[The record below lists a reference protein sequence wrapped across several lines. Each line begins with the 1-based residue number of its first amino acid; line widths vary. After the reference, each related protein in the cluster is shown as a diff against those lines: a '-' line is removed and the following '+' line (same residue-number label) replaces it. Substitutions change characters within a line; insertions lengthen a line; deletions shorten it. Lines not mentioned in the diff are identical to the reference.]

1 MLVLSRFQ
9 NLKYGEIAEILDCE
23 IGAVKVRV
31 YRATRELSQ
40 IFYRTF
46 GREGI
51 MNCDEVREQLPDYW
65 TGALDETARSQ
76 MHGAPG
82 RRAPTCRAEAET
94 LGAIWKKL
102 GAIPE
107 ERPGRALRAR
117 FEATLEAYMQG
128 LRQAERGPSTREK
141 LDTWLEGW
149 WPRQPA
155 FQFGFAMAF
164 LAIGLLVGYSLTRNS
179 SGGGEVARLRE
190 EVTHT
195 RQLVALSL
203 LQQQSASERLKGVDW
218 SNRMVQPDPKVLSAL
233 LHTVNYDQNVNV
245 RLAALD
251 ALHQSDLQRH
261 GAARPG
267 GIARPADLAHGADR
281 ADRCAGRYPRS
292 AGFQRVEGADA
303 GSRI

>member
-1 MLVLSRFQ
+1 
-9 NLKYGEIAEILDCE
+9 
-23 IGAVKVRV
+23 
-31 YRATRELSQ
+31 
-40 IFYRTF
+40 
-46 GREGI
+46 

-65 TGALDETARSQ
+65 TGSLDEAARSQ
-76 MHGAPG
+76 MHGHLAG
-82 RRAPTCRAEAET
+82 CSTCRAEAET

-102 GAIPE
+102 GSIPE

-141 LDTWLEGW
+141 LDKWLEGW

-179 SGGGEVARLRE
+179 SGGGEVARLRQ

-195 RQLVALSL
+195 RELVALSL

-251 ALHQSDLQRH
+251 ALHQSTSNDMVRRGLVEALDRQTSPMVQIALIDVLVDIRDQQASGALKDLTQEAGLNPEVRE
-261 GAARPG
+261 
-267 GIARPADLAHGADR
+267 R
-281 ADRCAGRYPRS
+281 AQWAL
-292 AGFQRVEGADA
+292 EHLK
-303 GSRI
+303 

>member
-1 MLVLSRFQ
+1 
-9 NLKYGEIAEILDCE
+9 
-23 IGAVKVRV
+23 
-31 YRATRELSQ
+31 
-40 IFYRTF
+40 
-46 GREGI
+46 

-65 TGALDETARSQ
+65 TGSLDESASSRMQAHLSACS
-76 MHGAPG
+76 M
-82 RRAPTCRAEAET
+82 CRTEAET

-107 ERPGRALRAR
+107 ERPSRALRAR
-117 FEATLEAYMQG
+117 FEATLEAYVQG
-128 LRQAERGPSTREK
+128 LRQAERGPSNREK
-141 LDTWLEGW
+141 LDKWLEGW

-179 SGGGEVARLRE
+179 SSSGEVARLRE

-218 SNRMVQPDPKVLSAL
+218 SYRIARPDPQVLSAL

-251 ALHQSDLQRH
+251 ALHQSTSNEMVRH
-261 GAARPG
+261 GLVESLERQSSPMVQIALIDVLVDIHDQQASAAVKGLTQEAGLNPEVRE
-267 GIARPADLAHGADR
+267 R
-281 ADRCAGRYPRS
+281 AQWALE
-292 AGFQRVEGADA
+292 QLK
-303 GSRI
+303 

>member
-1 MLVLSRFQ
+1 
-9 NLKYGEIAEILDCE
+9 
-23 IGAVKVRV
+23 
-31 YRATRELSQ
+31 
-40 IFYRTF
+40 
-46 GREGI
+46 

-76 MHGAPG
+76 MHGHMAG
-82 RRAPTCRAEAET
+82 CSTCRAEAET

-179 SGGGEVARLRE
+179 SGGVEVSRLRE

-195 RQLVALSL
+195 RELVALSL

-251 ALHQSDLQRH
+251 ALHQSTSNDMVRRGLVEALDRQTSPMVQIALIDVLVDIRDQQASSALKDLTQESGLNPEVRE
-261 GAARPG
+261 
-267 GIARPADLAHGADR
+267 R
-281 ADRCAGRYPRS
+281 AQWAL
-292 AGFQRVEGADA
+292 EHLK
-303 GSRI
+303 

>member
-1 MLVLSRFQ
+1 
-9 NLKYGEIAEILDCE
+9 
-23 IGAVKVRV
+23 
-31 YRATRELSQ
+31 
-40 IFYRTF
+40 
-46 GREGI
+46 
-51 MNCDEVREQLPDYW
+51 MNCDEVRDQLPDFW
-65 TGALDETARSQ
+65 TGALDEGAKSQ
-76 MHGAPG
+76 MQAHLA
-82 RRAPTCRAEAET
+82 ACSLCRTEAET

-128 LRQAERGPSTREK
+128 LRQAERGPSKREK
-141 LDTWLEGW
+141 LDHWLEGW

-164 LAIGLLVGYSLTRNS
+164 LAIGLLVGYSLTQNS
-179 SGGGEVARLRE
+179 RGDGEVARLRE

-218 SNRMVQPDPKVLSAL
+218 SNRIAQPDPQVLSAL
-233 LHTVNYDQNVNV
+233 MHTVNYDQNINV

-251 ALHQSDLQRH
+251 ALRQSASNDTVRRGLVESLDRQTSPMLQIALIDVLVDIRDQQAATALKDLTQEAGLNPEVRE
-261 GAARPG
+261 
-267 GIARPADLAHGADR
+267 R
-281 ADRCAGRYPRS
+281 AQWAL
-292 AGFQRVEGADA
+292 EHLK
-303 GSRI
+303 